1 MTTYTEFVDL
11 IHGYTNRTT
20 NVLPYS
26 NIKTF
31 ADMASD
37 TIYRKLR
44 IPPLEITYTYAAA
57 TADTSQLEVPG
68 DLIEF
73 TQLRKLDEDGEVECV
88 YNARADIRSFYLDNM
103 TKYDGNF
110 YTREGPNLLVY
121 PEIEEGDVMQLFY
134 FRRLP
139 SIYARFALTTE
150 NYAQGLLYTGASAQ
164 ACSDVLEAAEPNA
177 QSRDPDLTGQ
187 IEYFAGDVD
196 VPEGWYVGQL
206 AANWLRDE
214 NLKMVLYG
222 TQKEAYIYLKD
233 AEKAAAAGQLMVT
246 DLQELND
253 EAVLR
258 QVRGGVAQTHYSGG
272 LIGPYTF

>member
-1 MTTYTEFVDL
+1 MPNYTEFVDL
-11 IHGYTNRTT
+11 IHGYVNRTI

-57 TADTSQLEVPG
+57 TADTSQIEVPG

-73 TQLRKLDEDGEVECV
+73 IQLRKLDSDGEVDCV
-88 YNARADIRSFYLDNM
+88 YNARSDIRSFYLDDM
-103 TKYDGNF
+103 SKYDGNF
-110 YTREGPNLLVY
+110 YTREGANLLVY
-121 PEIEEGDVMQLFY
+121 PEIKIGDVMQLFY

-139 SIYARFALTTE
+139 SIYARFALTAA
-150 NYAQGLLYTGASAQ
+150 NYSAGLLYEGATAQ
-164 ACSDVLEAAEPNA
+164 ICSDALEAAEPNA

-187 IEYFAGDVD
+187 IEFFAGDAEI
-196 VPEGWYVGQL
+196 PAGYYVGTL

-214 NLKMVLYG
+214 NLKMILYG
-222 TQKEAYIYLKD
+222 TQKEAYIFLKD
-233 AEKAAAAGQLMVT
+233 QEKAAAADLLMKT

-258 QVRGGVAQTHYSGG
+258 QVRGGVAQTHYSGP
-272 LIGPYTF
+272 LIGL